1 MDNISLK
8 GIGYGLLF
16 AYILPMAG
24 IKALLYV
31 LANIGIQNIF
41 GGLATLLVVY
51 LLVFA
56 PLASGYLGAK
66 NSESLPL
73 LNGMAATILGVLFV
87 ILAGELNGLYIFI
100 IFIIVSLTL
109 GYIGSNRF
117 VKHG

>member
-1 MDNISLK
+1 MDNISLR

-31 LANIGIQNIF
+31 LANIGVQNIF
-41 GGLATLLVVY
+41 GGLATLFVVY

-66 NSESLPL
+66 YSNSLPL
-73 LNGMAATILGVLFV
+73 LNGMIATITGVLFV
-87 ILAGELNGLYIFI
+87 ILAGELNGLFIFLT
-100 IFIIVSLTL
+100 FIVISLAL
-109 GYIGSNRF
+109 GYVGSNRF